1 MDIGGFFSWKCI
13 LHVYIY
19 ISIFKCDS
27 FFTHI
32 NERGTNK
39 LPPTRRVQERSKGDT
54 TCQITSQNPS
64 CWHPSCL
71 SNACTTRKDSESEW
85 LAKDNPETNPITI
98 KPETAELFSWIPLF
112 YCSPPGFPFPKNLL
126 LCQHMCLLGQ
136 FISESLTRAQFQALE
151 AVPLPATV
159 SHQAANGTFMGHLTH
174 LVALSI
180 FLVCLESS
188 VNLESNQSQ
197 DLSSSSI
204 TKVCKK
210 ERLKTKRI
218 IY

>member
-19 ISIFKCDS
+19 IRIFKCDS

-39 LPPTRRVQERSKGDT
+39 LPPTRRVQERSKRDT

-64 CWHPSCL
+64 CWHPSWL
-71 SNACTTRKDSESEW
+71 SKVCATRKDSESEW
-85 LAKDNPETNPITI
+85 LAKDNPEANPITI
-98 KPETAELFSWIPLF
+98 KPETAELFSWIPLL
-112 YCSPPGFPFPKNLL
+112 YCPPPGFPFPINLL

-136 FISESLTRAQFQALE
+136 FISESLTRAQFQ
-151 AVPLPATV
+151 VPLPATV
-159 SHQAANGTFMGHLTH
+159 SHQAAHDTFMGHLAH
-174 LVALSI
+174 FVALSI
-180 FLVCLESS
+180 VLICLEYS
-188 VNLESNQSQ
+188 VNLESHQSQ
-197 DLSSSSI
+197 DFSSSSI

>member
-71 SNACTTRKDSESEW
+71 SKACTTRKDSESEW

-151 AVPLPATV
+151 GVPEGKLHGSKQSGVKATLQVLPTILYRKKNFLPWRKEWTLRLITFSSQPMPV
-159 SHQAANGTFMGHLTH
+159 SGRSQEILTP
-174 LVALSI
+174 VI
-180 FLVCLESS
+180 E
-188 VNLESNQSQ
+188 N
-197 DLSSSSI
+197 
-204 TKVCKK
+204 
-210 ERLKTKRI
+210 
-218 IY
+218 

>member
-1 MDIGGFFSWKCI
+1 M
-13 LHVYIY
+13 
-19 ISIFKCDS
+19 
-27 FFTHI
+27 
-32 NERGTNK
+32 
-39 LPPTRRVQERSKGDT
+39 
-54 TCQITSQNPS
+54 
-64 CWHPSCL
+64 
-71 SNACTTRKDSESEW
+71 
-85 LAKDNPETNPITI
+85 AKDNPETNPITI